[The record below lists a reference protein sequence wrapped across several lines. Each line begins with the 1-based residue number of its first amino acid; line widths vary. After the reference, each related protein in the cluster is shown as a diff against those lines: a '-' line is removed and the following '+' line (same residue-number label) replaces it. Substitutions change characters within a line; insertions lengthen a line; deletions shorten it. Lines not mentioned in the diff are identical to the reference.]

1 MSSFGSRQIHNVGI
15 IGGGAMGCGI
25 ALEFAL
31 AGRTV
36 TLFNTRLETSQRAH
50 ERMERDLTL
59 LLEFGLVTAAQAS
72 AALSRILRT
81 TVLAEAISGQDYL
94 SENVPEDLAL
104 KQQVFQEMDQL
115 APPEVLLTS
124 NTAALS
130 VTALALRCTHPER
143 VLSVH
148 YYLPAHLIPLVDVI
162 PGEKTAPEALQAARR
177 LMEALGKE
185 PVVFARDVPGS
196 VGPRLQAALVGEA
209 LRLVQEGVATPE
221 MVDRVLTQSV
231 GRRLG
236 VTGIFDRLDLAG
248 LDTVVAILRGAGRPV
263 PPLLAEKV
271 ERGELGLKSGRG
283 FYVWTPEATTA
294 FEERVARHLIEQLR
308 KDRASSVP
316 PAPAGRKE
324 P

>member
-1 MSSFGSRQIHNVGI
+1 
-15 IGGGAMGCGI
+15 MGCGI

-36 TLFNTRLETSQRAH
+36 TLFNTRLETSLRAH
-50 ERMERDLTL
+50 ERIERDLTL
-59 LLEFGLVTAAQAS
+59 LLESGLVTAAQAS
-72 AALSRILRT
+72 AAVSRIRRT
-81 TVLAEAISGQDYL
+81 TVLAEAISGQDYV
-94 SENVPEDLAL
+94 SENVPEELAL

-124 NTAALS
+124 NTSSLS

-148 YYLPAHLIPLVDVI
+148 YYLPAHLIPLVDVV
-162 PGEKTAPEALQAARR
+162 PGERTAPEALEAARR

-185 PVVFARDVPGS
+185 PMVFARDVPGS

-221 MVDRVLTQSV
+221 MVDRIVTQSV

-236 VTGIFDRLDLAG
+236 VTGIFERLDLAG
-248 LDTVVAILRGAGRPV
+248 LDTMGAILRSAGRPV
-263 PPLLAEKV
+263 PPLIAEKV

-283 FYVWTPEATTA
+283 FYVWTPEATAA
-294 FEERVARHLIEQLR
+294 FEDRVARHLIEQLR
-308 KDRASSVP
+308 KDRASGVP
-316 PAPAGRKE
+316 PTPEGKAE